1 MIIDVVRPTPPSSNV
16 SETHM
21 IAKAGNRVN
30 LTEGTALVTGGA
42 SGLGE
47 ATLRRLAGDGARV
60 VILDLP
66 ASRGEAL
73 AKELGDR
80 VRFAAADVTSEDEV
94 EAALEVAERAGPI
107 RVVVNCAGIG
117 TAGRIIGR
125 NGLFPLE
132 LFRRIV
138 DVNMTGTFNVM
149 RLAADRMM
157 RNEPADG
164 ERGVIVMTAS
174 VAAFEGQ
181 VGQIAYSASKGGI
194 HAMTIV
200 AARDLADK
208 LIRVN
213 TIAPGIFL
221 TPMLMTLPE
230 AARASL
236 GAQVPHPARLGD
248 PAEYADMVAAIVRN
262 PMLNGETIRLDGAI
276 RMGPR

>member
-1 MIIDVVRPTPPSSNV
+1 
-16 SETHM
+16 
-21 IAKAGNRVN
+21 VN
-30 LTEGTALVTGGA
+30 LTDGTALVTGGA

-47 ATLRRLAGDGARV
+47 ATVRRLAGDGASV

-94 EAALEVAERAGPI
+94 SAALDRAEDAGPI

-117 TAGRIIGR
+117 TPGRIIGKK
-125 NGLFPLE
+125 GVLPLQQ
-132 LFRRIV
+132 FRRIV
-138 DVNMTGTFNVM
+138 DVNLTGTFNVV
-149 RLAADRMM
+149 RLSAERMM
-157 RNEPADG
+157 GNEPADG
-164 ERGVIVMTAS
+164 ERGVMIMTAS

-208 LIRVN
+208 QIRVN

-221 TPMLMTLPE
+221 TPMMMTLPE
-230 AARASL
+230 PARASL
-236 GAQVPHPARLGD
+236 GAQVPHPARLGA
-248 PAEYADMVAAIVRN
+248 PAEYADLVSSIVRN

>member
-1 MIIDVVRPTPPSSNV
+1 M
-16 SETHM
+16 
-21 IAKAGNRVN
+21 N
-30 LTEGTALVTGGA
+30 LAEGLAVVTGGA

-47 ATLRRLAGDGARV
+47 ATVRRLAGDGAGV

-94 EAALEVAERAGPI
+94 RAALDIAEGRGPI

-117 TAGRIIGR
+117 TPGRIIGKK
-125 NGLFPLE
+125 GVLPLE
-132 LFRRIV
+132 QFRRII
-138 DVNMTGTFNVM
+138 DVNLTGTFNVV
-149 RLAADRMM
+149 RLAAERMVH
-157 RNEPADG
+157 NEPAES
-164 ERGVIVMTAS
+164 ERGVMVMTAS

-181 VGQIAYSASKGGI
+181 VGQVAYSASKGGI

-208 LIRVN
+208 QIRVN

-230 AARASL
+230 AARDSL
-236 GAQVPHPARLGD
+236 GAQIPHPSRLGHPD
-248 PAEYADMVAAIVRN
+248 EYADLVRAIVGN

>member
-1 MIIDVVRPTPPSSNV
+1 M
-16 SETHM
+16 
-21 IAKAGNRVN
+21 N
-30 LTEGTALVTGGA
+30 LSDGTALVTGGA

-47 ATLRRLAGDGARV
+47 ATVRRLADEGASV

-73 AKELGDR
+73 AKELGGR
-80 VRFAAADVTSEDEV
+80 VQFAAADVTSEDEV
-94 EAALEVAERAGPI
+94 RAALDATEAAGPL

-164 ERGVIVMTAS
+164 ERGVVVMTAS

-230 AARASL
+230 AARDSL
-236 GAQVPHPARLGD
+236 GAQIPHPARLGD
-248 PAEYADMVAAIVRN
+248 PAVYADLVAAIVRN

>member
-1 MIIDVVRPTPPSSNV
+1 M
-16 SETHM
+16 
-21 IAKAGNRVN
+21 N

-47 ATLRRLAGDGARV
+47 ATVRRLADEGASV

-94 EAALEVAERAGPI
+94 LAALDVAERAGPL

-117 TAGRIIGR
+117 TPGRIIGKK
-125 NGLFPLE
+125 GVLPLE
-132 LFRRIV
+132 QFRRIV
-138 DVNMTGTFNVM
+138 DVNMTGTFNVV
-149 RLAADRMM
+149 RLSAERMM
-157 RNEPADG
+157 RNESAGG
-164 ERGVIVMTAS
+164 ERGVMVMTAS

-208 LIRVN
+208 QIRVN

-221 TPMLMTLPE
+221 TPMMMTLPE
-230 AARASL
+230 EARASL

-248 PAEYADMVAAIVRN
+248 PAEYAELVCAIVRN

-276 RMGPR
+276 RMAPR

>member
-1 MIIDVVRPTPPSSNV
+1 M
-16 SETHM
+16 
-21 IAKAGNRVN
+21 AKAGKRVN
-30 LTEGTALVTGGA
+30 LAEGTALVTGGA

-47 ATLRRLAGDGARV
+47 ATVRRLAGDGASA

-66 ASRGEAL
+66 ASKGETL
-73 AKELGDR
+73 AKELGGR
-80 VRFAAADVTSEDEV
+80 VRFASADVTSEDEV
-94 EAALEVAERAGPI
+94 RAALDIAEGMGPLRI
-107 RVVVNCAGIG
+107 VVNCAGIG
-117 TAGRIIGR
+117 TPGRIIGR
-125 NGLFPLE
+125 KGVLPLE
-132 LFRRIV
+132 QFRRIV
-138 DVNMTGTFNVM
+138 DVNLTGTFNVV
-149 RLAADRMM
+149 RLAAERMM

-164 ERGVIVMTAS
+164 ERGVMVMTAS

-208 LIRVN
+208 QIRVN

-221 TPMLMTLPE
+221 TPMMMTLPE
-230 AARASL
+230 AARDSL
-236 GAQVPHPARLGD
+236 GAQIPHPSRMGD
-248 PAEYADMVAAIVRN
+248 PAEYADLVAAIVRN

>member
-1 MIIDVVRPTPPSSNV
+1 M
-16 SETHM
+16 
-21 IAKAGNRVN
+21 N
-30 LTEGTALVTGGA
+30 LTESTALVTGGA

-47 ATLRRLAGDGARV
+47 ATVRRLVADGAGAV

-66 ASRGEAL
+66 GSRGETL

-94 EAALEVAERAGPI
+94 LAALDVAERAGPL

-117 TAGRIIGR
+117 TPGRIIGKK
-125 NGLFPLE
+125 GVLPLE
-132 LFRRIV
+132 QFRRIV
-138 DVNMTGTFNVM
+138 DVNMTGTFNVV
-149 RLAADRMM
+149 RLSAERMM
-157 RNEPADG
+157 RNEPASG
-164 ERGVIVMTAS
+164 ERGVMVMTAS

-208 LIRVN
+208 QIRVN

-221 TPMLMTLPE
+221 TPMMMTLPE
-230 AARASL
+230 EARASL

-248 PAEYADMVAAIVRN
+248 PAEYAELVCAIVRN

-276 RMGPR
+276 RMAPR

>member
-1 MIIDVVRPTPPSSNV
+1 
-16 SETHM
+16 
-21 IAKAGNRVN
+21 VN
-30 LTEGTALVTGGA
+30 LIEGTALVTGGA

-47 ATLRRLAGDGARV
+47 ATVRRLAGDGASV

-66 ASRGEAL
+66 ASRGETL
-73 AKELGDR
+73 AKELGGR

-94 EAALEVAERAGPI
+94 RTALDTAEGMGLL

-117 TAGRIIGR
+117 TPGRIIGKK
-125 NGLFPLE
+125 GVLPLE
-132 LFRRIV
+132 QFRRIV
-138 DVNMTGTFNVM
+138 DVNLTGTFNVV
-149 RLAADRMM
+149 RLAAERMM
-157 RNEPADG
+157 RNEPAEG
-164 ERGVIVMTAS
+164 ERGVMVMTAS

-208 LIRVN
+208 QIRVN

-221 TPMLMTLPE
+221 TPMMMTLPE
-230 AARASL
+230 PARASL
-236 GAQVPHPARLGD
+236 GAQIPHPSRMGD
-248 PAEYADMVAAIVRN
+248 PAEYADLVAAIVRN

>member
-1 MIIDVVRPTPPSSNV
+1 
-16 SETHM
+16 
-21 IAKAGNRVN
+21 VN
-30 LTEGTALVTGGA
+30 LSDGTALVTGGA

-47 ATLRRLAGDGARV
+47 ATVRRLAAEGASV

-66 ASRGEAL
+66 SSKGETL
-73 AKELGDR
+73 AKELGRR
-80 VRFAAADVTSEDEV
+80 VQFAAADVTSEDEV
-94 EAALEVAERAGPI
+94 RAALDAAEAAGPL

-117 TAGRIIGR
+117 TPGRIIGKK
-125 NGLFPLE
+125 GVLPLE
-132 LFRRIV
+132 QFRRIV
-138 DVNMTGTFNVM
+138 DVNLSGTFNVV
-149 RLAADRMM
+149 RLAAERMM
-157 RNEPADG
+157 RNEATDG
-164 ERGVIVMTAS
+164 ERGVMVMTAS

-208 LIRVN
+208 QIRVN

-221 TPMLMTLPE
+221 TPMMMTLPE
-230 AARASL
+230 DARASL
-236 GAQVPHPARLGD
+236 GAQIPHPSRMGD
-248 PAEYADMVAAIVRN
+248 PSEYAELVAAIVRN

>member
-1 MIIDVVRPTPPSSNV
+1 MRP
-16 SETHM
+16 
-21 IAKAGNRVN
+21 AD
-30 LTEGTALVTGGA
+30 LTKSTAVVTGGA

-47 ATLRRLAGDGARV
+47 ATVRRLAADGAGV

-94 EAALEVAERAGPI
+94 RAALDIAEDAGPI

-117 TAGRIIGR
+117 TPGRIIGKH
-125 NGLFPLE
+125 GVLPLE
-132 LFRRIV
+132 QFRRIV
-138 DVNMTGTFNVM
+138 DVNLTGTFNVM

-208 LIRVN
+208 QIRVN

-230 AARASL
+230 AARDSL

-248 PAEYADMVAAIVRN
+248 PSEYADLVSAIVRN

-276 RMGPR
+276 RMAPR

>member
-1 MIIDVVRPTPPSSNV
+1 
-16 SETHM
+16 
-21 IAKAGNRVN
+21 VN
-30 LTEGTALVTGGA
+30 GLDGVAVVTGGA

-47 ATLRRLAGDGARV
+47 ATVRRLAKDGWTV
-60 VILDLP
+60 VIVDLP
-66 ASRGEAL
+66 SSLGADL
-73 AKELGDR
+73 AGELGDQ
-80 VRFAAADVTSEDEV
+80 VVFAAADVTDEDQV
-94 EAALEVAERAGPI
+94 SAALDTAEAGGPI

-117 TAGRIIGR
+117 TPGRIIGR
-125 NGLFPLE
+125 NGLLPLE
-132 LFRRIV
+132 QFRRVV
-138 DVNMTGTFNVM
+138 DVNLVGTFNVV
-149 RLAADRMM
+149 RLAADRMT
-157 RNEPADG
+157 RNELLED

-181 VGQIAYSASKGGI
+181 IGQIAYSASKGGV

-208 LIRVN
+208 GIRVS

-230 AARASL
+230 EARSSL

-248 PAEYADMVAAIVRN
+248 PSEYADLVCAIVRN

-276 RMGPR
+276 RLAPR

>member
-1 MIIDVVRPTPPSSNV
+1 
-16 SETHM
+16 
-21 IAKAGNRVN
+21 VN
-30 LTEGTALVTGGA
+30 LAEGMAIVTGGA

-47 ATLRRLAGDGARV
+47 ATVRRLAADGAGV

-73 AKELGDR
+73 AKELGDH
-80 VRFAAADVTSEDEV
+80 VRFVAADVTSEDEV
-94 EAALEVAERAGPI
+94 RAALDVAEARGPI
-107 RVVVNCAGIG
+107 RVAVNCAGIG
-117 TAGRIIGR
+117 TPGRIVGR
-125 NGLFPLE
+125 NGVLPLE
-132 LFRRIV
+132 VFRRII
-138 DVNMTGTFNVM
+138 DVNLTGTFNVV
-149 RLAADRMM
+149 RLAAERMM
-157 RNEPADG
+157 GNEPAGG

-181 VGQIAYSASKGGI
+181 IGQIAYSASKGGI

-208 LIRVN
+208 QIRVN

-230 AARASL
+230 EARDSL
-236 GAQVPHPARLGD
+236 GAQIPHPSRLGN
-248 PAEYADMVAAIVRN
+248 PAEYADLVHAIIGN
-262 PMLNGETIRLDGAI
+262 PMLNGETIHLDGAI

>member
-1 MIIDVVRPTPPSSNV
+1 M
-16 SETHM
+16 
-21 IAKAGNRVN
+21 
-30 LTEGTALVTGGA
+30 
-42 SGLGE
+42 
-47 ATLRRLAGDGARV
+47 RRLAGDGAAAI

-66 ASRGEAL
+66 GSRGEAL

-94 EAALEVAERAGPI
+94 RAALDIAEGGGPI

-117 TAGRIIGR
+117 TPGRIIGK
-125 NGLFPLE
+125 NGVLPIE
-132 LFRRIV
+132 QFRRIV
-138 DVNMTGTFNVM
+138 DVNLTGTFNVV

-164 ERGVIVMTAS
+164 ERGVMVMTAS

-208 LIRVN
+208 QIRVN

-221 TPMLMTLPE
+221 TPMMMTLPDS
-230 AARASL
+230 ARASL

-248 PAEYADMVAAIVRN
+248 PAEYADLVAAIVRN

-276 RMGPR
+276 RMAPR

>member
-1 MIIDVVRPTPPSSNV
+1 M
-16 SETHM
+16 
-21 IAKAGNRVN
+21 N
-30 LTEGTALVTGGA
+30 LTESTALVTGGA

-47 ATLRRLAGDGARV
+47 ATVRRLVADGAGAV

-66 ASRGEAL
+66 GSRGETL

-80 VRFAAADVTSEDEV
+80 VRFTAADVTSEDDV
-94 EAALEVAERAGPI
+94 AAALDVAERAGPL

-117 TAGRIIGR
+117 TPGRIIGKK
-125 NGLFPLE
+125 GVLPLE
-132 LFRRIV
+132 QFRRIV
-138 DVNMTGTFNVM
+138 DVNMTGTFNVV
-149 RLAADRMM
+149 RLSAERMM
-157 RNEPADG
+157 RNESAGG
-164 ERGVIVMTAS
+164 ERGVMVMTAS

-208 LIRVN
+208 QIRVN

-221 TPMLMTLPE
+221 TPMMMTLPAE
-230 AARASL
+230 ARASL

-248 PAEYADMVAAIVRN
+248 PAEYAELVCAIVRN

-276 RMGPR
+276 RMAPR

>member
-1 MIIDVVRPTPPSSNV
+1 M
-16 SETHM
+16 
-21 IAKAGNRVN
+21 N
-30 LTEGTALVTGGA
+30 LAEGMAVITGGA

-47 ATLRRLAGDGARV
+47 ATVRRLAGDSAGV

-73 AKELGDR
+73 AKELGDG

-94 EAALEVAERAGPI
+94 RAALDIAEGQGPI

-117 TAGRIIGR
+117 TPGRIVGK
-125 NGLFPLE
+125 NGVLPLE
-132 LFRRIV
+132 QFRRII
-138 DVNMTGTFNVM
+138 DVNLTGTFNVV
-149 RLAADRMM
+149 RLAAERMM
-157 RNEPADG
+157 HNEPTEG
-164 ERGVIVMTAS
+164 ERGVMVMTSS

-181 VGQIAYSASKGGI
+181 IGQIAYSASKGGI

-208 LIRVN
+208 QIRVN
-213 TIAPGIFL
+213 TIAPGIFV

-230 AARASL
+230 AARDSL
-236 GAQVPHPARLGD
+236 GAQIPHPSRLGHPD
-248 PAEYADMVAAIVRN
+248 EYADLVRAIVGN

>member
-1 MIIDVVRPTPPSSNV
+1 
-16 SETHM
+16 
-21 IAKAGNRVN
+21 VN
-30 LTEGTALVTGGA
+30 LTECTALVTGGA

-47 ATLRRLAGDGARV
+47 ATVRRLARDGASV

-66 ASRGEAL
+66 ASKGETL
-73 AKELGDR
+73 AKELGGR
-80 VRFAAADVTSEDEV
+80 VRFAASDVTSEDEV
-94 EAALEVAERAGPI
+94 RAALDLAEGMGPL

-117 TAGRIIGR
+117 TPGRIIGKK
-125 NGLFPLE
+125 GVLPLE
-132 LFRRIV
+132 QFRRIV
-138 DVNMTGTFNVM
+138 DVNLTGTFNVV
-149 RLAADRMM
+149 RLAAERMM
-157 RNEPADG
+157 RSEPADG
-164 ERGVIVMTAS
+164 ERGVMVMTAS

-208 LIRVN
+208 QIRVN

-221 TPMLMTLPE
+221 TPMMMTLPE
-230 AARASL
+230 AARDSL
-236 GAQVPHPARLGD
+236 GAQIPHPSRMGD
-248 PAEYADMVAAIVRN
+248 PAEYADLVAAIVRN

>member
-1 MIIDVVRPTPPSSNV
+1 V
-16 SETHM
+16 
-21 IAKAGNRVN
+21 KLAG
-30 LTEGTALVTGGA
+30 GMALVTGGA

-47 ATLRRLAGDGARV
+47 ATVRRLTGDGAGV
-60 VILDLP
+60 VILDLQV
-66 ASRGEAL
+66 SRGEAL
-73 AKELGDR
+73 AAELGDG
-80 VRFAAADVTSEDEV
+80 VRFVAADVTSEDEV
-94 EAALEVAERAGPI
+94 RTALDVAEATGPL

-117 TAGRIIGR
+117 TPGRIVGK
-125 NGLFPLE
+125 NGVLALE
-132 LFRRIV
+132 QFRRIV
-138 DVNMTGTFNVM
+138 DVNLAGTFNVM
-149 RLAADRMM
+149 RLAAERMM
-157 RNEPADG
+157 HNEPADG
-164 ERGVIVMTAS
+164 ECGVIVMTAS

-208 LIRVN
+208 QIRVN

-230 AARASL
+230 PARVSL
-236 GAQVPHPARLGD
+236 AAQVPHPARLGD
-248 PAEYADMVAAIVRN
+248 PAEYADLVNAIIRN